1 MTGGGG
7 RVNNYRDN
15 KNCTWFAI
23 IISRALESNKTCSL
37 RVVPCGR
44 ERGGR
49 GGGKGGCRLRE
60 RTWQH
65 SGARTPNLLNF
76 LAPTGAA
83 IQSALCTLHSSP
95 SPLSRTLPRNVMKQ
109 SFIKIHYLFNTQ
121 LASPSYLPLPLSPPS
136 LAPAQKANKI
146 NLRLR
151 RTENKSQRQRGPHLP
166 ARGVE

>member
-1 MTGGGG
+1 MQTP
-7 RVNNYRDN
+7 
-15 KNCTWFAI
+15 
-23 IISRALESNKTCSL
+23 RA
-37 RVVPCGR
+37 
-44 ERGGR
+44 
-49 GGGKGGCRLRE
+49 GK

-83 IQSALCTLHSSP
+83 IESALCTLLSP
-95 SPLSRTLPRNVMKQ
+95 SPLSRTLPRNVMKL

-121 LASPSYLPLPLSPPS
+121 LASPSCLPS
-136 LAPAQKANKI
+136 LSWLYAPAQKANKI

-166 ARGVE
+166 ARGVEGDGGVSRGWGSSGGRGSRGVYNCHVNVTFIMLFLWFTRRGNILQPNAAKKA